1 MCAICCGLN
10 KYWFQILMFETMP
23 AAAYRDIESFYL
35 NFQYKNLNFGISIVP
50 ELEIMTVIHSSNI
63 KCIIL
68 NVQPQCNGH
77 FCWQGELASPA
88 AEV

>member
-1 MCAICCGLN
+1 
-10 KYWFQILMFETMP
+10 MFETMP
-23 AAAYRDIESFYL
+23 AAAYRDIESFYF
-35 NFQYKNLNFGISIVP
+35 NFQYKNLNVGISTVP
-50 ELEIMTVIHSSNI
+50 ELEIMKVIHSSNI

-77 FCWQGELASPA
+77 FCRQGELASPA